1 MIPFDYKMVQVLH
14 LNGYVHV
21 YCMCKLFVF
30 NTKCTKHFDCNYIE
44 GSDNRY
50 WSQNLRKTF
59 WNEENETIN
68 LQL

>member
-1 MIPFDYKMVQVLH
+1 MDMYMS
-14 LNGYVHV
+14 

-44 GSDNRY
+44 GPDNRY
-50 WSQNLRKTF
+50 WSQNPRKTF